1 MQDLDILAACALWW
15 RPGSGG
21 STGWSRSP
29 TVGRDQS
36 RVSTACAGR
45 RLVDVT
51 VARQPRSG
59 GSPPV
64 CANVLFTI
72 FQVPSIFASDR

>member
-1 MQDLDILAACALWW
+1 MAARHPVDQVRTVVRVLAGTGLSGM
-15 RPGSGG
+15 RFGRLLSRGS
-21 STGWSRSP
+21 P
-29 TVGRDQS
+29 P
-36 RVSTACAGR
+36 
-45 RLVDVT
+45 LVDVT